1 MEVTYKD
8 HILTVDGVYSPEYC
22 QTVINFF
29 DNMRSAGITASTNGP
44 QRKDGQLPVHMNTV
58 IPEMLNSC
66 PYLMDDFLTIFWDKV
81 YPEYEERNNILKSHV
96 NHSIQCMK
104 IQRTEPS
111 GGFHNW
117 HSETN
122 GDWRALRRMMVYT
135 LYLND
140 VEEGGETEF
149 LQQSVRVKPKTGR
162 IVLWPAYFTHPH
174 RGNPPLSGTKYIAT
188 GWLEYNGAS

>member
-29 DNMRSAGITASTNGP
+29 DNMRSAGITGSTNRP
-44 QRKDGQLPVHMNTV
+44 QRKDGQLAVHLSTV
-58 IPEMLNSC
+58 IPEMLSCC
-66 PYLMDDFLTIFWDKV
+66 PYLMDDFLAIFWGKV

-96 NHSIQCMK
+96 NHSIQSMK

-122 GDWRALRRMMVYT
+122 GDWGTLRRMMVYT

-174 RGNPPLSGTKYIAT
+174 RGNPPISGTKYIAT